1 MDLETYKYTKN
12 DLLKLLFN
20 NWWISGENKCKFF
33 IKDNTC
39 DTAEDAIF
47 HYEKTNKIWVPKK
60 HKDKPYI
67 ELVCF
72 KWAIMTTLAIF
83 EGSKEYKKT
92 KAGDKLNAK
101 LLIDLSNTARE
112 YGN

>member
-1 MDLETYKYTKN
+1 
-12 DLLKLLFN
+12 LLFN
-20 NWWISGENKCKFF
+20 NWWISGEIKCKFF

-39 DTAEDAIF
+39 DTAQEAVE
-47 HYEKTNKIWVPKK
+47 HYEKTNKLWLPNK
-60 HKDKPYI
+60 HKDKPNI
-67 ELVCF
+67 EKLCF

-101 LLIDLSNTARE
+101 LLIDLSNTARN